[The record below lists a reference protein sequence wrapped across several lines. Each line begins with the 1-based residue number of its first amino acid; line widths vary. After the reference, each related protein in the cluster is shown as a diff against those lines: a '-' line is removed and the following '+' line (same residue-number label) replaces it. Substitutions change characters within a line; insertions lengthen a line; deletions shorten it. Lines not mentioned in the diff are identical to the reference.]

1 MVLRAQII
9 KKAIR
14 CSRSEVKAIKATDLH
29 KYVENVVDCRAA
41 NILSP
46 SKKKDKNDW
55 FDDDYKLVTEQRKL
69 HSGKHINL

>member
-1 MVLRAQII
+1 MMLRAQII

-14 CSRSEVKAIKATDLH
+14 CRRSEVKATDLH
-29 KYVENVVDCRAA
+29 KYVENVVHCRAA